1 MRVPDATP
9 VPLGSRLVED
19 PNGIWYRMEVTGV
32 VDVTRGPLGRFVDL
46 AEQITAEG
54 LQVPPRLAAVLAEL
68 QQPEG

>member
-1 MRVPDATP
+1 MTEVIASRV
-9 VPLGSRLVED
+9 VEG
-19 PNGIWYRMEVTGV
+19 PNGVSYLMEVTGV

-54 LQVPPRLAAVLAEL
+54 LEVPPRLAAVLVEL